1 MTATVME
8 NEPQNSVKR
17 VVVIGASGDI
27 GSAVVAGCRRVDA
40 EVLAHTHSRT
50 GSWPDDGVTAVQADL
65 RTPEGIA
72 SLVESVPADWTGI
85 DLLVAAVGG
94 ARPVPVQDLSVDQWR
109 DCMQLNV
116 EIPFTVTKALL
127 GPLEKAGGSVVTI
140 SSAAAFTG
148 GSFGPHYAA
157 AKAAV
162 LGLTR
167 SLARDL
173 GPRGIRVNCV
183 APGPVASAM
192 TDELGPDVLAGLL
205 AATAL
210 RRVVQP
216 SEVADAVLDLA
227 RLSAVTGQTLV
238 VDGGRVLR

>member
-1 MTATVME
+1 MTATG
-8 NEPQNSVKR
+8 NSLKR
-17 VVVIGASGDI
+17 VVVVGASGDI
-27 GSAVVAGCRRVDA
+27 GSAVVAACREADA

-50 GSWPDDGVTAVQADL
+50 RPDDDKAVTGVQADL
-65 RTPEGIA
+65 RTRQGIA
-72 SLVESVPADWTGI
+72 LLVDSVPDEWTGI
-85 DLLVAAVGG
+85 DLLVIAVGG
-94 ARPVPVQDLSVDQWR
+94 ARPIPVDELSVEQWR
-109 DCMQLNV
+109 ECMQLNV
-116 EIPFTVTKALL
+116 EIPFTVTKGLL
-127 GPLEKAGGSVVTI
+127 AHLERAGGSVVTI

-210 RRVVQP
+210 RRVVEP
-216 SEVADAVLDLA
+216 SEVAEAVLDLA

-238 VDGGRVLR
+238 IDGGRVLR